1 MLQIADYRQAE
12 IAAHSRVLNWRMAEA
27 QTVNTFIRVG
37 FPVRIENPQ
46 EAGQLVDT
54 MQEGRFESFMTEFDG
69 IDDVDRELLVRAL
82 VSSVQFQLSH
92 FPIRKPVVPIS
103 TMMSALALYRKI
115 RSFNPNVRNVLEVGP
130 GCGYLAFFLRQHD
143 DLDCYSQV
151 EACES
156 FYIFQAMVNRHLW
169 GERFLED
176 IQRPDQRTVFS
187 TLQLNVDLDVGLEL
201 DLFGKPK
208 CRHYPWWSLDRVM
221 EECTNYDV
229 VTSNANLNEMT
240 RPALRDYLAVFH
252 KILSPNG
259 IFLVQC
265 TGFTG
270 NGTEAE
276 LYDILSENG
285 WAAVFCGLAG
295 ASSFQTSNGRIKR
308 IFPLNNIVMVREGHP
323 LWKKAY
329 GRSNFRTGSMVESP
343 WIERMFFG
351 TSATH
356 YTRPQII
363 AMVKERLRDISSRSV
378 PLSYFP
384 R

>member
-1 MLQIADYRQAE
+1 MFQISDYRQAE
-12 IAAHSRVLNWRMAEA
+12 SAAHARVHNWRMAEA

-37 FPVRIENPQ
+37 FPVRIESPQ

-54 MQEGRFESFMTEFDG
+54 MQEGRFESFMKEFDG
-69 IDDVDRELLVRAL
+69 IDDLDRELLVRAL
-82 VSSVQFQLSH
+82 VASVHFQASQFPS
-92 FPIRKPVVPIS
+92 RTPVVPIS
-103 TMMSALALYRKI
+103 TMMSTLALYRKI
-115 RSFNPNVRNVLEVGP
+115 RSFKADTRNVLEVGP
-130 GCGYLAFFLRQHD
+130 GCGYLAFFLRQHA

-169 GERFLED
+169 GGLFLED
-176 IQRPDQRTVFS
+176 LQRPDPRTVFS
-187 TLQLNVDLDVGLEL
+187 TMQLNVDHNVSLDRAIL
-201 DLFGKPK
+201 GKPK

-221 EECTNYDV
+221 EECANYDV

-252 KILSPNG
+252 KTLSPSG

-285 WAAVFCGLAG
+285 WATVFCAIAG
-295 ASSFQTSNGRIKR
+295 DSTFQTSKGLIKR
-308 IFPLNNIVMVREGHP
+308 NFPLNNIVMVREGHP

-329 GRSNFRTGSMVESP
+329 GRANFRTGFMVDSP

-351 TSATH
+351 PAGKH
-356 YTRPQII
+356 YTRAEII
-363 AMVKERLRDISSRSV
+363 SMVKERLQTFSTRAS
-378 PLSYFP
+378 PLPYFP
-384 R
+384 G